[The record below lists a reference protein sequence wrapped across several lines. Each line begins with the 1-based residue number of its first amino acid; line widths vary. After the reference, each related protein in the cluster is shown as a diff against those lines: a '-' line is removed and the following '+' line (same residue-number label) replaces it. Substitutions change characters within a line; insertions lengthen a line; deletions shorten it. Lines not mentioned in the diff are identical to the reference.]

1 MKKKYLFIVIF
12 LLFFLYNFK
21 LKDFLYYKDSI
32 NKKNFLIDYLEK
44 KIEVYSLSNFDLLN
58 AKVTYD
64 KDKFV
69 IDKGLLDGV
78 LKDQVVVTDNY
89 LIGKIESVSYK
100 ESVVKLVT
108 SDNNYISVSIN
119 NSNKLLNKENNNLV
133 IRGIN
138 KGDDIKIGDLVLTSG
153 LSNIYPKELLIGE
166 ISNIEDDETYTGYV
180 AKVKIYIDINN
191 IKDITVINTSKHK

>member
-1 MKKKYLFIVIF
+1 MKKKYLFIFIF
-12 LLFFLYNFK
+12 LFFFLYNFK

-44 KIEVYSLSNFDLLN
+44 KIEVYSLSDFDLLN

-64 KDKFV
+64 KDNFI

-100 ESVVKLVT
+100 ESVVKLIT
-108 SDNNYISVSIN
+108 SDSNYISVSIN
-119 NSNKLLNKENNNLV
+119 NSNKLLNRENNNLV

-166 ISNIEDDETYTGYV
+166 ISNIEDDETYTGYI
-180 AKVKIYIDINN
+180 AKVKNYIDINN

>member
-119 NSNKLLNKENNNLV
+119 NSNKLLNRENNNLV

-166 ISNIEDDETYTGYV
+166 ISSIEDDETYTGYI

-191 IKDITVINTSKHK
+191 IKDITVINTYKDK

>member
-1 MKKKYLFIVIF
+1 MKKKYLFIVIL

-58 AKVTYD
+58 AKVTYN
-64 KDKFV
+64 KDNFI

-119 NSNKLLNKENNNLV
+119 NSNKLLNRENNNLV

-166 ISNIEDDETYTGYV
+166 ISSIEDDETYTGYI

-191 IKDITVINTSKHK
+191 IKDITVINTYKDK

>member
-58 AKVTYD
+58 AKVINN
-64 KDKFV
+64 KDKFI

-119 NSNKLLNKENNNLV
+119 NSNKLLNRENNNLV

-166 ISNIEDDETYTGYV
+166 ISNIEDDETYTGYI
-180 AKVKIYIDINN
+180 AKVKNYIDINN